1 MKIEVL
7 KALFENHRTPETAL
21 SRRQITIEFM
31 TSDRFARKI
40 IEDARNVGCPIVSSS
55 RAKGYWWNKKDYEEI
70 YLREAR
76 SRLVSEKRKI
86 DAYFSDDPN
95 QITLEEVL

>member
-7 KALFENHRTPETAL
+7 KALFENHRTSETAL

-31 TSDRFARKI
+31 TNDRSARKI
-40 IEDARNVGCPIVSSS
+40 IEDARNAGCPIVSSS

-70 YLREAR
+70 YLREEKA
-76 SRLVSEKRKI
+76 RLVAGRRKI
-86 DAYFSDDPN
+86 DAYYSDDPD
-95 QITLEEVL
+95 QITIEEVI